1 MYLFCEICHKNKCK
15 LTVLRMDRKELPLK
29 ISATYFVDAKLHLFF
44 RIVEEFIYGGSEV
57 MRYHHPLKSLSSPI
71 MVANKVVLKEHRTAK
86 ESWDAKQNREY
97 LMSARQLATGDG
109 EHGAHQGAFAVKA
122 P

>member
-1 MYLFCEICHKNKCK
+1 MNG
-15 LTVLRMDRKELPLK
+15 KELPLK
-29 ISATYFVDAKLHLFF
+29 FSATYFVDAKLHLFF
-44 RIVEEFIYGGSEV
+44 RIVEEFVHGGGDAV
-57 MRYHHPLKSLSSPI
+57 PPLEI
-71 MVANKVVLKEHRTAK
+71 TVIADNGDKVVLKEHLTAK

-109 EHGAHQGAFAVKA
+109 ERGVHQGAFTVKA

>member
-1 MYLFCEICHKNKCK
+1 MQTYGPSHGPSQNFCHLLRRRKTTSVFSNRRRVYLWWIGGDAVPPPLEI
-15 LTVLRMDRKELPLK
+15 TVIADN
-29 ISATYFVDAKLHLFF
+29 
-44 RIVEEFIYGGSEV
+44 GG
-57 MRYHHPLKSLSSPI
+57 
-71 MVANKVVLKEHRTAK
+71 KVVLKEHRTAK

-109 EHGAHQGAFAVKA
+109 ERGVHQGAFTVKA